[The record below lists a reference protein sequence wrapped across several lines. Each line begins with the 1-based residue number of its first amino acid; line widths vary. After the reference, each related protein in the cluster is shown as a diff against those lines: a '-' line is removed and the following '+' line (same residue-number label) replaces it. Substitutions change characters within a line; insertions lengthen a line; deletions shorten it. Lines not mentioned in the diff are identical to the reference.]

1 MKVKSQQ
8 AQAAAQI
15 RKHLKNK
22 GYEAKVTSTSYSGGN
37 SVEVELYDCSPEI
50 FAEVERFTNQYQRGS
65 FNGMDDS
72 YNDTNRR
79 SDIPQVLYTFVNA
92 KFTRDMWLRA
102 YDYTLKNVLNGNDLG
117 LPSPENADS
126 SNTCGIWVEV
136 EGDSGYMSSIVYRV
150 LRGVLLNF
158 WDTPNT

>member
-15 RKHLKNK
+15 RKFLKDK
-22 GYEAKVTSTSYSGGN
+22 GYEAKVTSSSYSGGN

-72 YNDTNRR
+72 YYDTNRR
-79 SDIPQVLYTFVNA
+79 SDIPQVQYTFVNA
-92 KFTRDMWLRA
+92 KFTRVMWLRA

-150 LRGVLLNF
+150 LRGVLLDF
-158 WDTPNT
+158 WNTPNT